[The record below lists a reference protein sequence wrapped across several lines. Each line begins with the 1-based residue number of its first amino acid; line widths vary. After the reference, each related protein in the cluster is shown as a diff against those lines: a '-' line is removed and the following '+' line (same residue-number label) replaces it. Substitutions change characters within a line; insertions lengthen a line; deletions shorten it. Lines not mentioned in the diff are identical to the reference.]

1 MTAPESWPPTPDRR
15 PARRPRAP
23 YDVAVKLLV
32 VPVLVLALAGCSDD
46 GPARV
51 QTAEVARADVA
62 EVVDAPGTVAA
73 RAVASVTAPT
83 AATVAE
89 VLVKDGAT
97 VAKGAVLVRLSSP
110 AAQDR
115 LRQALAARE
124 SASTPEV
131 EVPRVDLGPVQDGLD
146 TAAAQSFAAG
156 KAAAALIPD
165 PAQRAQAADQVAQ
178 AERQYA
184 AASTAARTAL
194 AQLGAGADGVD
205 AALAAVAR
213 SQRAQADAAVGLAR
227 GTVEALTVRA
237 PIAGVVT
244 LGGGGAPAAPGGSD
258 LSGLLA
264 GLPAAVQG
272 PAAAALGGGGGG
284 GSTGSTVSGGLAV
297 GTQVASGAGMLTV
310 TDLGGL
316 TVTAEVDE
324 TDVLLVTV
332 GTRAVVEVDAV
343 PDAQYVAT
351 VRAVDLSPTSSAGGG
366 VSYRVRL
373 ELGAGTLADERPAPA
388 PRPGMSAVVD
398 LQVRTAKAAVAVP
411 AAAVVRAEGRDA
423 VFVIESGRAVR
434 REVRI
439 GTQGGDLV
447 EVLAGLEPGTQVV
460 VRDADR
466 LTDGQAV
473 RS

>member
-1 MTAPESWPPTPDRR
+1 M
-15 PARRPRAP
+15 
-23 YDVAVKLLV
+23 AVKVVL
-32 VPVLVLALAGCSDD
+32 VPVLLLALAGCSDD
-46 GPARV
+46 GPPRV
-51 QTAEVARADVA
+51 ATAAVTRADVA

-83 AATVAE
+83 SATVAE
-89 VLVKDGAT
+89 VLVADGAT
-97 VAKGAVLVRLSSP
+97 VAKGALLVRLSSP
-110 AAQDR
+110 GAQDR
-115 LRQALAARE
+115 LRQALSARE
-124 SASTPEV
+124 SAGAAAV
-131 EVPRVDLGPVQDGLD
+131 EVPRADLGPVQDGLD

-156 KAAAALIPD
+156 RAAAALVPD
-165 PAQRAQAADQVAQ
+165 PAQRASAEEQVTQ

-184 AASTAARTAL
+184 VASNAARTAVE
-194 AQLGAGADGVD
+194 QLNSGADGVE

-213 SQRAQADAAVGLAR
+213 SQRAQADAAVDLAR
-227 GTVEALTVRA
+227 STVDALAVRA
-237 PIAGVVT
+237 PIAGIVT
-244 LGGGGAPAAPGGSD
+244 LGGGGAPAAAGGSD

-264 GLPAAVQG
+264 GLPAAAQG
-272 PAAAALGGGGGG
+272 PAAAALGGGGG
-284 GSTGSTVSGGLAV
+284 SSGSTVSGGLAV
-297 GTQVASGAGMLTV
+297 GSQVASGAGLLSV

-324 TDVLLVTV
+324 TDVLLVKA
-332 GTRAVVEVDAV
+332 GTKAVVEVDAV
-343 PDAQYVAT
+343 PDAQYAAT

-398 LQVRTAKAAVAVP
+398 LQVRTAKATPAVP
-411 AAAVVRAEGRDA
+411 SAAVVRDEGRDA
-423 VFVIESGRAVR
+423 VFVVEAGRAVR
-434 REVRI
+434 REVRL
-439 GTQGGDLV
+439 GTQGEELV
-447 EVLAGLEPGTQVV
+447 EVLSGLEPGSRVV

>member
-165 PAQRAQAADQVAQ
+165 PAQRAQAAAQVAQ

-205 AALAAVAR
+205 AALAAVAA

-264 GLPAAVQG
+264 GLPSAVQG
-272 PAAAALGGGGGG
+272 PAAAALGGGDGGP
-284 GSTGSTVSGGLAV
+284 TGSTVSGGLAV
-297 GTQVASGAGMLTV
+297 GTQVASGAGLLTV

-343 PDAQYVAT
+343 PDAQYAAT

-366 VSYRVRL
+366 VTYRVRL

>member
-1 MTAPESWPPTPDRR
+1 M
-15 PARRPRAP
+15 
-23 YDVAVKLLV
+23 KLLV

-156 KAAAALIPD
+156 RAAAALIPD
-165 PAQRAQAADQVAQ
+165 PAQRAQAAEQVAQ

-205 AALAAVAR
+205 AALAAVAG

-227 GTVEALTVRA
+227 GTVEALVVRA

-284 GSTGSTVSGGLAV
+284 STGSTVSGGLAV
-297 GTQVASGAGMLTV
+297 GTQVASGAGLLTV

-343 PDAQYVAT
+343 PDAQYAAT

-366 VSYRVRL
+366 VTYRVRL

-434 REVRI
+434 REVWI

>member
-1 MTAPESWPPTPDRR
+1 M
-15 PARRPRAP
+15 
-23 YDVAVKLLV
+23 KLLL
-32 VPVLVLALAGCSDD
+32 VPALVLALAGCSDD
-46 GPARV
+46 GDPRV
-51 QTAEVARADVA
+51 QTAEVVRADVA
-62 EVVDAPGTVAA
+62 EVVDAPGAVAA

-83 AATVAE
+83 GATVAE
-89 VLVKDGAT
+89 VLVQDGAT
-97 VAKGAVLVRLSSP
+97 VAKGTVLARLSSP

-115 LRQALAARE
+115 LRQALAAHE
-124 SASTPEV
+124 SASTPDI
-131 EVPRVDLGPVQDGLD
+131 EVPRADLAPVQDGLD
-146 TAAAQSFAAG
+146 SAAAQSFAAG
-156 KAAAALIPD
+156 RAAAALIPD
-165 PAQRAQAADQVAQ
+165 PAQRAQAAEQVAQ
-178 AERQYA
+178 AERQYV

-194 AQLGAGADGVD
+194 AQLGSGADGVE
-205 AALAAVAR
+205 AALAAVAG
-213 SQRAQADAAVGLAR
+213 SQRAQADAAVDLAR

-264 GLPAAVQG
+264 GLPPAVQG
-272 PAAAALGGGGGG
+272 PAAAALGGDGG
-284 GSTGSTVSGGLAV
+284 GSTSSTVSGGLAV
-297 GTQVASGAGMLTV
+297 GAQVASGAGLLTV

-316 TVTAEVDE
+316 VVTAEVDE
-324 TDVLLVTV
+324 TDVLLVKA
-332 GTRAVVEVDAV
+332 GTRAVIEVDAV

-366 VSYRVRL
+366 VTYRVRL
-373 ELGAGTLADERPAPA
+373 ELGAGTFADERPAPA

-411 AAAVVRAEGRDA
+411 SAAVVRDEGRAA

-439 GTQGGDLV
+439 GTQGEDLV

>member
-32 VPVLVLALAGCSDD
+32 VPVLVLALAACSDD

-146 TAAAQSFAAG
+146 AAAAQSFSAG
-156 KAAAALIPD
+156 RAAAALIPD
-165 PAQRAQAADQVAQ
+165 PAQRAQAAEQVAQ

-272 PAAAALGGGGGG
+272 PAAAALGGGGG
-284 GSTGSTVSGGLAV
+284 STGSTVSGGLAV
-297 GTQVASGAGMLTV
+297 GTQVASGAGLLTV

-343 PDAQYVAT
+343 PDAQYAAT

-366 VSYRVRL
+366 VTYRVRL

>member
-32 VPVLVLALAGCSDD
+32 VPVLLLALAGCSDD
-46 GPARV
+46 GGARV
-51 QTAEVARADVA
+51 QTATVARADVT

-156 KAAAALIPD
+156 RAAAALVPD

-284 GSTGSTVSGGLAV
+284 GSTGSTVSGGLAA
-297 GTQVASGAGMLTV
+297 GTQVASGAGLLTV

-324 TDVLLVTV
+324 TDVLLVKV
-332 GTRAVVEVDAV
+332 GTPAFVEVDAV
-343 PDAQYVAT
+343 PDAKYVAT

-366 VSYRVRL
+366 VTYRVRL